1 MLIIREGWPSRHRKL
16 QQQII
21 GYLTPRDIIYACGSD
36 AAVRRATLALPLIE
50 HSMTKLSFN
59 IQLEDILADETGPVL
74 FPPYE
79 HCGFTEFN

>member
-36 AAVRRATLALPLIE
+36 AAVQRATLALPLIE

-59 IQLEDILADETGPVL
+59 TQLEDILADETAGL
-74 FPPYE
+74 FYSL
-79 HCGFTEFN
+79 